1 MKETVPFIHA
11 QPKSISGGSDSHRV
25 KVPMMIRN
33 HAKSLISLDSDRW
46 LRWLC
51 QASLD
56 RLYADCTHL
65 EVSRDW
71 FGALKVRLH
80 LLDI

>member
-1 MKETVPFIHA
+1 
-11 QPKSISGGSDSHRV
+11 
-25 KVPMMIRN
+25 MMIRN